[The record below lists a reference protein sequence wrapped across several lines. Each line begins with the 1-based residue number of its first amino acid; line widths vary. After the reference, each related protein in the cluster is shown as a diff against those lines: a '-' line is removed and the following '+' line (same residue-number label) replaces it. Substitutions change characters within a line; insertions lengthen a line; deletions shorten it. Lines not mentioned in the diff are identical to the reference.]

1 MSPQILQPAGWPRP
15 KGYAN
20 GVAVRGR
27 QVWIAG
33 QIGWNEQ
40 QQLVSDRF
48 CDQLRQ
54 ALRNI
59 VSVLAEAGAGPEHLV
74 RLTWFITSREEYHS
88 QLPQIGA
95 GYREVIG
102 RHYPAMSVVQVVA
115 LMEPGAKVEIEAT
128 AVIPDAEG

>member
-1 MSPQILQPAGWPRP
+1 MSLQILQPAGWPRP
-15 KGYAN
+15 KGYTN

-40 QQLVSDRF
+40 QQLVNDRF

-74 RLTWFITSREEYHS
+74 RLTWFITSREEYHA

-95 GYREVIG
+95 VYREVIG
-102 RHYPAMSVVQVVA
+102 RHYPPMSVVQVVA
-115 LMEPGAKVEIEAT
+115 LMEPRAKVEIEGT
-128 AVIPDAEG
+128 AVIPDAGA